1 VYQPSEKNIPPA
13 FYFYN
18 QLDYEYSHP
27 DQLTKRKEHYLQHIT
42 PHYLLKKNMKIKQ
55 GLVQWV
61 LKVIF
66 SMPKLYLNMIGYHY

>member
-1 VYQPSEKNIPPA
+1 VYQPSGKNIPPA

-66 SMPKLYLNMIGYHY
+66 SMPKLYLNMIDYLY